1 QTPAT
6 AVQDDA
12 VEAADAFIS
21 ALELIQL
28 RQADELQR
36 DVRELLEE
44 FTASLSATLNL
55 AAGLDIFCHGANR
68 LFGADRTSV
77 WIHDRRARSLVLR
90 ASTEPLQGA
99 SEMQIAAD
107 DPLPPAAVAMRRP
120 RPEILPAAAG
130 LGGEAKA

>member
-1 QTPAT
+1 MVLTR
-6 AVQDDA
+6 
-12 VEAADAFIS
+12 
-21 ALELIQL
+21 L
-28 RQADELQR
+28 RQRDQLQR
-36 DVRELLEE
+36 DLRMLLEE
-44 FTASLSATLNL
+44 FSQSLSATLQL

-107 DPLPPAAVAMRRP
+107 DPLSPAAVAMRRP
-120 RPEILPAAAG
+120 RSEILPAAAG
-130 LGGEAKA
+130 LRGGAEAAG